1 MPKASNK
8 LTKRHRQHKHWKI
21 EEDEQLMILA
31 IKYNKR
37 KWKLV
42 AAEMGTRD
50 AKQCR
55 ERYFGH
61 LEDGIHK
68 HPLSIEEDAL
78 ILDMRKCEKGEK
90 PAGWAAIALKINE
103 TFDLKRT
110 ANQIKNNYNQ
120 RLSKLENEKSP
131 FKTHEFFNGI
141 ERPSEKFEFT
151 KCSDEQDKPHDFK
164 CSEKQLKTFEYDV
177 LYKIGKLSNS
187 GFNNNNNITSQ
198 VEMKIDSNSEF
209 NNNNNI
215 TSQVEKILENP
226 KNNNYNNQQTP
237 IPIENEKMNILYL
250 MNPIST

>member
-1 MPKASNK
+1 
-8 LTKRHRQHKHWKI
+8 
-21 EEDEQLMILA
+21 
-31 IKYNKR
+31 
-37 KWKLV
+37 
-42 AAEMGTRD
+42 MGTRD

-61 LEDGIHK
+61 LEEGIDK
-68 HPLSIEEDAL
+68 HPFEN
-78 ILDMRKCEKGEK
+78 

-151 KCSDEQDKPHDFK
+151 KCSDEQVKPHDFK
-164 CSEKQLKTFEYDV
+164 CSEKQLKTFEYGV
-177 LYKIGKLSNS
+177 FYKIGKLSNS
-187 GFNNNNNITSQ
+187 EFNNNINITPQ
-198 VEMKIDSNSEF
+198 VEMKILDSNSEF
-209 NNNNNI
+209 NNNINI
-215 TSQVEKILENP
+215 TSQIEMKILENP

-237 IPIENEKMNILYL
+237 IPIENEKMSLPYL
-250 MNPIST
+250 MNSIST

>member
-1 MPKASNK
+1 MPKAPNK

-61 LEDGIHK
+61 LEEGIDK

-78 ILDMRKCEKGEK
+78 ILDMRKCKK
-90 PAGWAAIALKINE
+90 
-103 TFDLKRT
+103 
-110 ANQIKNNYNQ
+110 
-120 RLSKLENEKSP
+120 ENEKSP

-177 LYKIGKLSNS
+177 LYKIGKLPNS
-187 GFNNNNNITSQ
+187 EFNNNNNITPQVEMKILDSNSEFNNNNIITSQ

-237 IPIENEKMNILYL
+237 IPIENEKMRIPFIINL
-250 MNPIST
+250 

>member
-1 MPKASNK
+1 
-8 LTKRHRQHKHWKI
+8 
-21 EEDEQLMILA
+21 
-31 IKYNKR
+31 
-37 KWKLV
+37 
-42 AAEMGTRD
+42 MGTRD

-61 LEDGIHK
+61 LEEGIDK

-78 ILDMRKCEKGEK
+78 ILDMRKCKKGEN
-90 PAGWAAIALKINE
+90 PAGWAAIALRINE
-103 TFDLKRT
+103 TFNLKRT

-177 LYKIGKLSNS
+177 LYKIGKLPNS
-187 GFNNNNNITSQ
+187 EFNNNNNITPQVEMKILDSNSEFNNNNIITSQ

-237 IPIENEKMNILYL
+237 IPIENEKMRIPFIINL
-250 MNPIST
+250 

>member
-1 MPKASNK
+1 MTASKSHKLNK
-8 LTKRHRQHKHWKI
+8 SNKRHRQHKHWKI
-21 EEDEQLMILA
+21 EEDKQLMILA

-61 LEDGIHK
+61 LEEGIDK

-78 ILDMRKCEKGEK
+78 ILKMRNSEN
-90 PAGWAAIALKINE
+90 PAGWATIALRINE
-103 TFDLKRT
+103 TFNLKRT

-131 FKTHEFFNGI
+131 FKTHEFFDGI
-141 ERPSEKFEFT
+141 ERPSGKLEFP

-187 GFNNNNNITSQ
+187 EFNNNNNNPPQ

-215 TSQVEKILENP
+215 TSEMKILENP

-237 IPIENEKMNILYL
+237 IPIENEKMRIPFIINL
-250 MNPIST
+250 